1 MTILRFFVFS
11 FVLLFP
17 SVSLGQTESP
27 PLLQSPTLSEG
38 QIVFVYADDL
48 WLVGRQGGQ
57 AIRLTSGE
65 GVESNP
71 ALSPDGK
78 LVAFT
83 GNYDGNTDVFLV
95 PAAGGV
101 PKRLT
106 FHPVSDRVR
115 GWTPDGRQVLFASSR
130 NSYSRFERLYTVSL
144 DGGLPVEVPLPLAF
158 QGCYLSDGQKMA
170 YVPLPGA
177 FQTWKRY
184 RGGMASTIWI
194 ADLEDSSVDK
204 IPHEGWND
212 FNPMWVDDK
221 VYFLSDREGSVTLYA
236 YEVASGEVEPV
247 IENQGLDIKSASA
260 GPRGIVYEQFGEIHI
275 LDLRSRRSQRVNIQV
290 AGDLPSVRSRFVEVD
305 EEIQYANLS
314 PTGARAVF
322 GARGEILTVPAEK
335 GDVRNL
341 TNTSGVAER
350 DPAWSPDGQ
359 PIAYFSDESGEYALH
374 LREQTV
380 TGDTRK
386 IDLGQPPSYF
396 YSPVWSPDSKKIA
409 YSDKRL
415 NLWVLDIAQGNPV
428 MVDTGPYD
436 SPFRS
441 LDPVWSP
448 DSQWIAYTKRLQN
461 HLHAVFVYDVAKT
474 KSEQITDGLSD
485 ARYPAFDKGG
495 KYLYFTASTNVGPT
509 TAWLDMF
516 SINRPVNRSV
526 YLVVLKKDEPSPL
539 APESDEEEGK
549 EKGSEEDQH
558 DKGDQDT
565 DEDGG
570 VEDAEEEKDKEN
582 VKVEIDFED
591 IDQRILALPVPAE
604 NYIGLATGAEGT
616 LFLTEIGQI
625 PTFGPG
631 STTVQKFTLKERKS
645 EQLIEGI
652 DAFVLSHDGKKM
664 LVRQGDQWAI
674 HATKSKPEAGKGVLK
689 LGGMEV
695 RVDPKAE
702 WKQMYKEVWRIQRD
716 FLYDPGAH
724 GLDLASAERRYEPY
738 LDSVASRTDLNYLF
752 SEMLGNLV
760 LGHVYVGGGDFPEVK
775 DVPVGLLGA
784 DYGLEDGRYRF
795 SRVYRGEN
803 WNPDLRAPLTEPG
816 VDVQEGEYLLAVNGQ
831 TVSVSDNVYRYF
843 ENSAG
848 KSVIL
853 KVGPNPD
860 GSNARDV
867 TVVPVASERTL
878 RHRAWIDENRRKVS
892 EWSGGR
898 VGYVYLPNTAGAGF
912 TNFNRY
918 YFAQVGKHAIVLDER
933 FNGGGL
939 VANYIIDTMR
949 RPLASYWTTR
959 EGQDFSTPAN
969 AIFGPKAMIINEFAG
984 SGGDWMPWY
993 FRKAELGPLVGKR
1006 TWGGLVGI
1014 YDYPPL
1020 IDGGRVT
1027 APRMAFW
1034 NPNGS
1039 WEIENYGVA
1048 PDVQV
1053 EFDPDAWRKGEDPQL
1068 KRAVE
1073 WVLEE
1078 LERNP
1083 PEPHQKPAYPNYY
1096 RDQRQP

>member
-1 MTILRFFVFS
+1 MICLRFLLLSLV
-11 FVLLFP
+11 VLFP
-17 SVSLGQTESP
+17 AFSLGQTESHQ
-27 PLLQSPTLSEG
+27 LLQSPTLSEG

-48 WLVGRQGGQ
+48 WIVERQGGR
-57 AIRLTSGE
+57 AIRLTSGD

-71 ALSPDGK
+71 AFSPDGK
-78 LVAFT
+78 LIAFN
-83 GNYDGNTDVFLV
+83 GNYDGNTDVFVV

-101 PKRLT
+101 PRRLT
-106 FHPVSDRVR
+106 YHPVSDRVR
-115 GWTPDGRQVLFASSR
+115 GWAPDGQQVLFVSTR
-130 NSYSRFERLYTVSL
+130 NSYSRFDRLFTVDL
-144 DGGLPVEVPLPLAF
+144 EGGLPAEVPLPLAF
-158 QGCYLSDGQKMA
+158 QGCYSPDGQKMA
-170 YVPLPGA
+170 YVPLRGA

-184 RGGMASTIWI
+184 RGGMASTIWV
-194 ADLEDSSVDK
+194 ADLEDSSVEK
-204 IPHEGWND
+204 LPHEGWND
-212 FNPMWVDDK
+212 FNPMWIDDTI
-221 VYFLSDREGSVTLYA
+221 YFLSDRDGSVTLYT
-236 YEVASGEVEPV
+236 YNVGSSDVEAV
-247 IENQGLDIKSASA
+247 IENAGLDIKSASA
-260 GPRGIVYEQFGEIHI
+260 GPLGIVYEQFGEIH
-275 LDLRSRRSQRVNIQV
+275 LFDLRSGQSQRVSIQV
-290 AGDLPSVRSRFVEVD
+290 AGDLPSVRSAFVEVD
-305 EEIQYANLS
+305 DEIQYAALS

-335 GDVRNL
+335 GDIRNL
-341 TNTSGVAER
+341 TNSSGVAER

-359 PIAYFSDESGEYALH
+359 SIAYFSDESGEYALH

-380 TGDTRK
+380 TGETRK
-386 IDLGQPPSYF
+386 IDLGHPPSFF

-409 YSDKRL
+409 YTDKRL
-415 NLWVLDIAQGNPV
+415 NLWVLDIEQGDPV
-428 MVDTGPYD
+428 KVDVGTYD

-441 LDPVWSP
+441 LDPAWSP
-448 DSQWIAYTKRLQN
+448 DSRWIAYTKRLQN
-461 HLHAVFVYDVAKT
+461 HLHAVFVYDVETSKG
-474 KSEQITDGLSD
+474 EQITDGLSD
-485 ARYPAFDKGG
+485 ARYAAFDRGG
-495 KYLYFTASTNVGPT
+495 KYLYFTASTDVGPT

-516 SINRPVNRSV
+516 SINRPVTRSV

-539 APESDEEEGK
+539 APESDEEKGK
-549 EKGSEEDQH
+549 EEGSEDDQH
-558 DKGDQDT
+558 EDG
-565 DEDGG
+565 DEDGDKDG
-570 VEDAEEEKDKEN
+570 DKQDVEKSKDKEK
-582 VKVEIDFED
+582 VKVEIDFEG
-591 IDQRILALPVPAE
+591 IDQRILALPIPAE
-604 NYIGLATGAEGT
+604 NYVGLAAGTKGT
-616 LFLTEIGQI
+616 LFLTEVGQI
-625 PTFGPG
+625 PTFEPG
-631 STTVQKFTLKERKS
+631 STTVQKFTLKERKV
-645 EQLIEGI
+645 EKLIEGI
-652 DAFVLSHDGKKM
+652 DGFLLSQNGEKM
-664 LVRQGDQWAI
+664 LVRQGDQWFI

-689 LGGMEV
+689 LKGMDV
-695 RVDPKAE
+695 RVDPEAE

-760 LGHVYVGGGDFPEVK
+760 LGHVYVGGGAFPEVK
-775 DVPVGLLGA
+775 DVPGGLLGA
-784 DYGLEDGRYRF
+784 DYGIEEHRYWF

-803 WNPDLRAPLTEPG
+803 WNPELRAPLTEPG

-831 TVSVSDNVYRYF
+831 DVVPSENVYRYF
-843 ENSAG
+843 ENTAG

-853 KVGPNPD
+853 RVGPNSD
-860 GSNARDV
+860 GSDARDV
-867 TVVPVASERTL
+867 TVVPVESERTL

-898 VGYVYLPNTAGAGF
+898 VGYVYLPNTAEGGF

-918 YFAQVGKHAIVLDER
+918 YFAQVGKQAVVMDER

-993 FRKAELGPLVGKR
+993 FRAAGLGPLVGKR

-1014 YDYPPL
+1014 YDYPAL

-1034 NPNGS
+1034 NPNGT

-1048 PDVQV
+1048 PDIQV

-1078 LERNP
+1078 LEKNP
-1083 PEPHQKPAYPNYY
+1083 PEQHQRPAYPNYY
-1096 RDQRQP
+1096 REQRQP